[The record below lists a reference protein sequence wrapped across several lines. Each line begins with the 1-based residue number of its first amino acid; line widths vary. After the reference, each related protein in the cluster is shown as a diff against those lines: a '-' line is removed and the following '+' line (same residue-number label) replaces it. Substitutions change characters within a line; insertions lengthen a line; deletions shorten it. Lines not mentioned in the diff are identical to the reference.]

1 MTIEEIYPTAD
12 LVGFIDK
19 FSKAKVLVVG
29 DVMVDEFIWGKVE
42 RISPEAPVPVLEVQR
57 ETRVLGGAANVV
69 NNIRAL
75 GGRVYVTGVSGNDDM
90 AKILMDDLKR
100 IGVDTK
106 GIVRDRERP
115 TTIKTR
121 VIAHHQQVVRF
132 DRENKAPIPESV
144 TDAILKYTRSL
155 AGEIDAIVVADY
167 GKGVIKAG
175 LVGELVKISEKNDL
189 ILSVDPKVEN
199 FHFYKNVTVVTPNHF
214 EAESSVG
221 EKIVDE
227 YSLLKT
233 GQLIL
238 ERLSCKN
245 VLITRG
251 EDGMTL
257 FEEGGDVVN
266 IPTVAREVFDVTG
279 AGDTVI
285 SALTLAVASGATM
298 RDAAFISNYA
308 AGVVVGEVGTAVV
321 TGSKL
326 KDVIHSAVNGKDGL
340 EGIGATRRK
349 GVKRG
354 R

>member
-12 LVGFIDK
+12 LVDFVDK

-75 GGRVYVTGVSGNDDM
+75 GGRVFVTGVVGNDDM
-90 AKILMDDLKR
+90 ARLLTDELKR
-100 IGVDTK
+100 IGVETK
-106 GIVRDRERP
+106 GIVKDKGRP

-132 DRENKAPIPESV
+132 DRENKAPVPEGV

-167 GKGVIKAG
+167 GKGVIEAG
-175 LVGELVKISEKNDL
+175 LVGELVEISEKNNL

-199 FHFYKNVTVVTPNHF
+199 FPFYRNVTVVTPNHY

-221 EKIVDE
+221 KKIVDE
-227 YSLLKT
+227 DSLLKT
-233 GQLIL
+233 GQAIL
-238 ERLSCKN
+238 EILNCKN

-321 TGSKL
+321 SGAKL
-326 KDVIHSAVNGKDGL
+326 KDVILSAVNGKDGL

-349 GVKRG
+349 GVRRG
-354 R
+354 K